1 MGTQLRV
8 KSLPS
13 DRQDQC
19 VLQAEGRL
27 TIETA
32 PQLQTAMRESN
43 CRGVIID
50 MSQVSY
56 VDSIGL
62 GALVR
67 AHVSMQNAGGRLALV
82 GVPDRVKL
90 LLGLLGL
97 DPVLL
102 VYESLGAAQEALA

>member
-1 MGTQLRV
+1 MGSQLRV
-8 KSLPS
+8 KELPS

-19 VLQAEGRL
+19 VLQAAGRL

-32 PQLQTAMRESN
+32 PQLQTALRESR

-67 AHVSMQNAGGRLALV
+67 AHVSLQNAGGRLALV
-82 GVPDRVKL
+82 GVPERVKL

-102 VYESLGAAQEALA
+102 VYDSLASAQEALA

>member
-1 MGTQLRV
+1 MPPNLRV

-13 DRQDQC
+13 EREDQC
-19 VLQAEGRL
+19 VLQVEGRL

-32 PQLQTAMRESN
+32 PQLQTAMRESR

-67 AHVSMQNAGGRLALV
+67 AHVSMQTAGGRLALV

-102 VYESLGAAQEALA
+102 VYETLTAAQEALG